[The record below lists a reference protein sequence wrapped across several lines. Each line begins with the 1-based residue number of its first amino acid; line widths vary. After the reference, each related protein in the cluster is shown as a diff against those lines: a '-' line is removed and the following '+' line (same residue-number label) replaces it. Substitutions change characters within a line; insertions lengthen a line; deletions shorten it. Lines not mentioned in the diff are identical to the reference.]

1 MLFFIF
7 KFPFSLSKNSFFPI
21 FEDYF
26 DGEVSCSVEYTYVIC
41 EKAQRNS
48 LKISNYMF
56 HAGTSSD
63 SNNGNCVEWFHCEHF
78 PLITF
83 RHNLT
88 NWMKIRPKCCR
99 RKAEIAMEGQFLVR
113 QIYDDEITYN
123 LVGAAVEVLSKF
135 QISTR
140 HELDGTLTIKF

>member
-1 MLFFIF
+1 MLFFIC
-7 KFPFSLSKNSFFPI
+7 KFPFSPSKISFFPI
-21 FEDYF
+21 FENNF
-26 DGEVSCSVEYTYVIC
+26 DEGVSCSEAYTYVIC

-48 LKISNYMF
+48 RKISNYMI

-63 SNNGNCVEWFHCEHF
+63 SNNGNCVEWFHCEYF

-83 RHNLT
+83 RRNLT
-88 NWMKIRPKCCR
+88 NWIRPECCR

-113 QIYDDEITYN
+113 QIYDDEITYS

-140 HELDGTLTIKF
+140 LMHRKWW